1 MLTKTRVMV
10 RKVLCH
16 ELVSTMTM
24 TLVKLNTMITKI
36 KLTINFG
43 PST

>member
-10 RKVLCH
+10 H